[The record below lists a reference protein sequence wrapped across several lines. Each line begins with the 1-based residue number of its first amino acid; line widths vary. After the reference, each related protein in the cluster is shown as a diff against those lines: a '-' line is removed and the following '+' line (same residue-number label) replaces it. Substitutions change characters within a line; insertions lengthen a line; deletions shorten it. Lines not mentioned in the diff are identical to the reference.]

1 MDISK
6 PRFVLLPQ
14 DREIMQICG
23 IDEKQYKAFMLQ
35 CYRSSITKP
44 AEEPTAFLNFLIPII
59 IGIALSFAAQLLA
72 PKPQEPDQTSEKR
85 KGGQKY
91 VTGQRSAPTSG
102 FDTVQNVVEIGSTIP
117 LVYANRREVG
127 GTYYGGVRVN
137 LNLLFSQLYS
147 VGGGQLLRAIFAVSE
162 GTLPQ
167 PAVSQYAIGN
177 NLLNNYDL
185 SISNNSR
192 LSLYY
197 VNGSQSDNRIAVGD
211 HIAGRNPSSD
221 VGNAQNDGGVDVFQT
236 RQGSSWGSDFC
247 FVATPSNQTI
257 FGVSGFIGNN
267 MPFRKN
273 PIFQPV
279 RAYNQSDTNIDPQGL
294 AERLKQNKRY
304 KGRAGVYQIYDT
316 STQTTYNNENL
327 IRNVDIGD
335 IVNYKIYKESDA
347 KNRHIASTADVDF
360 ESYCTDVATSIASR
374 QNSFDDSII
383 LGDKYLI
390 GTAQGVCTFRTSE
403 SFESEVVNNPPTG
416 GTSIEARFTITAP
429 GVIQYWD
436 ETTLNETKA
445 DDTEPPDGAAV
456 TATSHSHIMRMAE
469 GYFAAERASQFIEIG
484 LRSNLNM
491 NFNGICNFRDVARG
505 NYNSD
510 GIRNSRDYNKIDQQR
525 RNNNVF
531 YTSGTMT
538 TPEIRYSFFRLSVR
552 EVGTA
557 AYRTIPVFYAI
568 RSMMSTPVYNYI
580 SFDLGEE
587 KLWEFKFTPA
597 CSYEVMRSDSDSI
610 IALDYK
616 LNTRVYNDYFTSDPI
631 RVYYTGTSVSKNES
645 NLGVITLTTSDGE
658 NIGLTDTTSTAGQ
671 LFFDQGVY
679 YGEKF
684 ARAAEYFMFNE
695 ITNSATS
702 PEHEIVYVN
711 CQTSNPTEPKYG
723 NIAMVGLNIRS
734 SKEIQALQQFS
745 VYCNQGIGST
755 NKFPEVLL
763 DLMTN
768 TRYGTGKILNA
779 AQIDT
784 DSFAAAADW
793 CEDRH
798 YFFDGIIDSKI
809 NIRSWATT
817 VAKNFLLDL
826 VIRNGKFALE
836 PVCDF
841 DSPVTVSA
849 LFSAGN
855 ILEESFEFKY
865 ADEADRIPPR
875 VSVKWREER
884 QSTSSVNSTGMFP
897 VVKQVTVRE
906 STTSSDAPLE
916 TIDLTDYCTS
926 EKQAI
931 DVGKYTCR
939 VRRLI
944 THFVSFETTP
954 TEAAL
959 NIGAIFKLGMETVA
973 YEQPQNGAIASDGT
987 VTSWPPL
994 ANGSYDVLLWNGKTN
1009 DIKDTTIII
1018 TEGTTSEENKNAVFC
1033 LKTGTKSAETYKTQ
1047 ALSYTDDG
1055 NIRCE
1060 ATIYPVNDNGLSLIT
1075 DGWETPGNWSIEG
1088 ASP

>member
-6 PRFVLLPQ
+6 PRFVFLPQ

-35 CYRSSITKP
+35 CYRASITRP
-44 AEEPTAFLNFLIPII
+44 AEEPTAFLNFLIPIV
-59 IGIALSFAAQLLA
+59 IGIALSFAAQLLL
-72 PKPQEPDQTSEKR
+72 PKPKEPDRTEEKR
-85 KGGQKY
+85 TGGQNY

-102 FDTVQNVVEIGSTIP
+102 FDTVQNVVEVGSTIP
-117 LVYANRREVG
+117 LVYANRRQVG
-127 GTYYGGVRVN
+127 GIYYGGVRVN

-167 PAVSQYAIGN
+167 PEVSQYAIGN

-185 SISNNSR
+185 AQSSNSR

-197 VNGSQSDNRIAVGD
+197 VSGTRSNNRIVSGD
-211 HIAGRNPSSD
+211 HIAGRLPASD
-221 VGNAQNDGGVDVFQT
+221 IGNAQSADPPGADVFQT
-236 RQGSSWGSDFC
+236 RKGTSWGSDFC
-247 FVATPSNQTI
+247 FVETPSNQTT

-267 MPFRKN
+267 MPFRIN
-273 PIFQPV
+273 PTFKPA
-279 RAYNQSDTNIDPQGL
+279 RAYNGTSVVDYDAQTI

-304 KGRAGVYQIYDT
+304 SGRSGVYQIYDY
-316 STQTTYNNENL
+316 STGTTYNDVNDP
-327 IRNVDIGD
+327 RNVDIND
-335 IVNYKIYKESDA
+335 IVYYKIWETSCAKSKHFIIKEG
-347 KNRHIASTADVDF
+347 TG
-360 ESYCTDVATSIASR
+360 ESYCADVAASVASR
-374 QNSFDDSII
+374 QNSFDDAIV

-390 GTAQGVCTFRTSE
+390 GTAQGICTFRTAE
-403 SFESEVVNNPPTG
+403 PFESEVANNPPSD
-416 GTSIEARFTITAP
+416 GTPVEVQFTITAP
-429 GVIQYWD
+429 GIIQQWPD
-436 ETTLNETKA
+436 SDLNPA
-445 DDTEPPDGAAV
+445 ASPNVEPVGHQPSSV
-456 TATSHSHIMRMAE
+456 TATSSSHIMRMAE
-469 GYFAAERASQFIEIG
+469 GYFAIERASRYVEVG
-484 LRSNLNM
+484 LRSNVSLNI
-491 NFNGICNFRDVARG
+491 NGICNFRDIATGDV
-505 NYNSD
+505 NND
-510 GIRNSRDYNKIDQQR
+510 GSRQSKDYNLIDKDR
-525 RNNNVF
+525 FDDNRFFTNS
-531 YTSGTMT
+531 TIT
-538 TPEIRYSFFRLSVR
+538 TPETRYSFFRVSVR
-552 EVGTA
+552 EIGTTN
-557 AYRTIPVFYAI
+557 YRIIPKIFAI
-568 RSMMSTPVYNYI
+568 RSMMSSSVYNYI
-580 SFDLGEE
+580 SFDLGAE
-587 KLWEFKFTPA
+587 KLWEFKFTPVSA
-597 CSYEVMRSDSDSI
+597 YEVRYENLPVT
-610 IALDYK
+610 ALDYK
-616 LNTRVYNDYFTSDPI
+616 LNNRVSNDYFTSDTYPI
-631 RVYYTGTSVSKNES
+631 KVYYTGTSVSVSEPNFS
-645 NLGVITLTTSDGE
+645 FYGLTTADGTSVGVMSDGSDLE
-658 NIGLTDTTSTAGQ
+658 
-671 LFFDQGVY
+671 FDQDLF
-679 YGEKF
+679 YGEKY
-684 ARAAEYFMFNE
+684 AKIAEYFMFNE
-695 ITNSATS
+695 ITSSATS

-711 CQTSNPTEPKYG
+711 CQTSNPIEPEYD

-734 SKEIQALQQFS
+734 SKEIKALQQFS

-755 NKFPEVLL
+755 NKFPEILL

-784 DSFAAAADW
+784 TSFTEAANW

-836 PVCDF
+836 PVCNF
-841 DSPVTVSA
+841 DSAVTVSA

-855 ILEESFEFKY
+855 ILTETFEFNY
-865 ADEADRIPPR
+865 SDEADRIPPR

-884 QSTSSVNSTGMFP
+884 QNNSSGMFP

-906 STTSSDAPLE
+906 STTSDDAPLE

-931 DVGKYTCR
+931 DVGKYNCR
-939 VRRLI
+939 IRRLI
-944 THFVSFETTP
+944 THSVSFETTP
-954 TEAAL
+954 TQAAL

-994 ANGSYDVLLWNGKTN
+994 ADGNYAVLLWDGITNRIQDVTITVTNGKT
-1009 DIKDTTIII
+1009 TQT
-1018 TEGTTSEENKNAVFC
+1018 NAVFC
-1033 LKTGTKSAETYKTQ
+1033 LKTGTTSAETYKTQ

-1060 ATIYPVNDNGLSLIT
+1060 ATIYPINGDGHSLIT
-1075 DGWETPGNWSIEG
+1075 DGWDTAGNWIIDG
-1088 ASP
+1088 AST